1 MKKRNDL
8 LFDVDP
14 PENDKIFIIF
24 YW

>member
-14 PENDKIFIIF
+14 PENDKFFIIF